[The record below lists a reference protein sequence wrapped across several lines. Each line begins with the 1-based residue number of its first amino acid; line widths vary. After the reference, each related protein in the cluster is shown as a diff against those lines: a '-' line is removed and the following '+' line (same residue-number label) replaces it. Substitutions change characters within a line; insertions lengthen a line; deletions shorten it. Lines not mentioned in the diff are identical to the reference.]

1 LYFRIFKN
9 IHLKHFSF
17 SFISQEKSLPSI
29 NNKLTIN
36 NMNLENFF
44 QLNFSLR
51 HGKIPVYQRMDIV

>member
-1 LYFRIFKN
+1 MTVLNIFSKVQ
-9 IHLKHFSF
+9 LF
-17 SFISQEKSLPSI
+17 FISQEKSLPSI

-51 HGKIPVYQRMDIV
+51 HGKIPVYQRMNLV